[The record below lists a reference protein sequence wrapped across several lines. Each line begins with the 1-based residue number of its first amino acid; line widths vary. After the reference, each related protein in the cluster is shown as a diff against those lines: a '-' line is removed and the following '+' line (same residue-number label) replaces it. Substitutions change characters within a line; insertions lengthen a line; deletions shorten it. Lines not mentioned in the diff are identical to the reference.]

1 MMRNLVGW
9 VCVLM
14 LLAPVAAKVEA
25 IDILPFQTQ
34 NQSPL
39 ISIYGLPSVGSARV
53 KAKAE
58 GTLRLT
64 LDQANNYVNET
75 NAAESLVLDGEST
88 RLTVSGRYG
97 IGHSLEL
104 GIDVPFLVAG
114 GGFLDNFIEN
124 YHSLFG
130 FPNGG
135 REMAP
140 KNRLLYRYRKNG
152 VTLLDMEQSGHGLG
166 DISVNAAWQIY
177 RSGDSRRNLTLRGS
191 LKVPTG
197 DAGTLRGSGSTDFSA
212 WVIGNWGHQFSLG
225 QVTIFGAAGAMGLT
239 KGRVLADRQRPLVGF
254 GMLGLGFAPADWIE
268 LKIQTNAHTSFYSDS
283 DFKEL
288 NAASAQLTLGGALHF
303 TPKMSLDIGVTE
315 DIIVGASPD
324 VVFHFSLAHTF

>member
-1 MMRNLVGW
+1 MMRKLVRSAFL
-9 VCVLM
+9 LM
-14 LLAPVAAKVEA
+14 LLALGAVKGEA

-39 ISIYGLPSVGSARV
+39 IAVYGLPAIGTAKVAARS
-53 KAKAE
+53 E

-64 LDQANNYVNET
+64 LDQANNYVNEL

-104 GIDVPFLVAG
+104 GIAVPFLVIG
-114 GGFLDNFIEN
+114 GGFLDNFIES
-124 YHSLFG
+124 YHSTFG

-135 REMAP
+135 RELAP
-140 KNRLLYRYRKNG
+140 KNRLLYRYQKNG
-152 VTLLDMEQSGHGLG
+152 VTLLNMEQSGQGVG
-166 DISVNAAWQIY
+166 DVSMSAAWQIY
-177 RSGDSRRNLTLRGS
+177 RSADSRRNLTLRGS
-191 LKVPTG
+191 LKLPTG
-197 DAGTLRGSGSTDFSA
+197 DAGTLRGSGSTDLSA
-212 WVIGNWGHQFSLG
+212 WMIGNWGQQFSLG

-239 KGRVLADRQRPLVGF
+239 KGRVLSDQQRPLVGF
-254 GMLGLGFAPADWIE
+254 GALGLGVSPADWIE

-283 DFKEL
+283 DFKEI
-288 NAASAQLTLGGALHF
+288 NATSAQLTMGGTLRF
-303 TPKMSLDIGVTE
+303 TPKTSLDIGVTE
-315 DIIVGASPD
+315 DIIVGTAPD